1 MVKGINAVKNYK
13 MKTKTV
19 FFFKG
24 SKLQFSHYE
33 MYLLLLITY
42 MYEELMLKV

>member
-1 MVKGINAVKNYK
+1 MVKGINAVKKLQDENK
-13 MKTKTV
+13 NC